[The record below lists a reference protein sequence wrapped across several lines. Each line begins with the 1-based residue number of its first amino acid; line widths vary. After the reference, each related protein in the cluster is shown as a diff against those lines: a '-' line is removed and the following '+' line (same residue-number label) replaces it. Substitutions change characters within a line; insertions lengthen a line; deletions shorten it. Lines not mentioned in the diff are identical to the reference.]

1 MAWKGKGDF
10 MKRKYRL
17 EFKKMAC
24 ELLNKYDNSPI
35 RVARELSVPIKTY
48 EKWIQSF
55 KKNECCFDEE
65 EVNFEIENK
74 ILRKQL
80 KEREETIEMLKK
92 VYAFFT
98 EKEQS

>member
-1 MAWKGKGDF
+1 

-55 KKNECCFDEE
+55 KKNERCFDEE
-65 EVNFEIENK
+65 EVNFEIE
-74 ILRKQL
+74 L

>member
-1 MAWKGKGDF
+1 

-24 ELLNKYDNSPI
+24 ELLDRYDNSPI

-48 EKWIQSF
+48 EKWVQSF
-55 KKNECCFDEE
+55 KKNVHCFDEE
-65 EVNFEIENK
+65 AVNYEAENK
-74 ILRKQL
+74 LLRKQI

-92 VYAFFT
+92 AYAFFT
-98 EKEQS
+98 EKERL

>member
-1 MAWKGKGDF
+1 

-24 ELLNKYDNSPI
+24 ELLNNYDNSPV
-35 RVARELSVPIKTY
+35 RVAKELSVPIKTY
-48 EKWIQSF
+48 EKWVQSF
-55 KKNECCFDEE
+55 RKNVHCFDEE
-65 EVNFEIENK
+65 EVNFEAENK
-74 ILRKQL
+74 MLRKKI

-98 EKEQS
+98 EKERL

>member
-1 MAWKGKGDF
+1 LGGKGEV

-24 ELLNKYDNSPI
+24 ELLDRYDNSPI

-48 EKWIQSF
+48 EKWVQSF
-55 KKNECCFDEE
+55 KKNVHCFDEE
-65 EVNFEIENK
+65 AVNYEAENK
-74 ILRKQL
+74 LLRKQI

-98 EKEQS
+98 EKERL

>member
-1 MAWKGKGDF
+1 

-24 ELLNKYDNSPI
+24 ELLDRYDNSPI

-48 EKWIQSF
+48 EKWVQSF
-55 KKNECCFDEE
+55 KKNVHCFDEE
-65 EVNFEIENK
+65 TVNYEAENK
-74 ILRKQL
+74 LLRKQI

-98 EKEQS
+98 EKERL

>member
-1 MAWKGKGDF
+1 

-24 ELLNKYDNSPI
+24 ELLDRYDNSPI

-48 EKWIQSF
+48 EKWVQSF
-55 KKNECCFDEE
+55 KKNVHCFDEE
-65 EVNFEIENK
+65 EVNYEAENK
-74 ILRKQL
+74 LLRKQI

-98 EKEQS
+98 EKERL

>member
-1 MAWKGKGDF
+1 MEGKGVI
-10 MKRKYRL
+10 MKRKYRQ

-24 ELLNKYDNSPI
+24 ELLDRYDNSPI
-35 RVARELSVPIKTY
+35 RVARELSVPIKTF
-48 EKWIQSF
+48 EKWVHSF
-55 KKNECCFDEE
+55 KKNSHCFDEK
-65 EVNFEIENK
+65 EVDYEVENK
-74 ILRKQL
+74 MLRKQV